1 MAYEDRNYYGGTRLF
16 IFENAEEMRKA
27 IQTAEVYKDEDLPAF
42 IIDKSWYLVDDKGN
56 PIPTVAT
63 GGKRVFQI
71 GDIVSMYEGKEMKLR
86 DKQGQIIQSVL
97 KSFHVISV
105 FGKVNTVLVG
115 ITSKNKKNK
124 EGKGIASLIN
134 DDSID
139 VSESL
144 KLSRIVGSPVIQKR
158 ATAFHNV
165 EFVTFV
171 LRHEFNELESGGP
184 PLTNVRIAAVAIR
197 PIPEGSEL
205 SAAYGDSYW
214 NKFLQSKLNQ
224 LSKTRSNLRDNFM
237 ELTRV
242 SNAIQC
248 RTK

>member
-1 MAYEDRNYYGGTRLF
+1 MTYEDRNYYGTRLF

-27 IQTAEVYKDEDLPAF
+27 IETAEVYKHEDLPAF

-115 ITSKNKKNK
+115 ITSRTKNL

-158 ATAFHNV
+158 AIVFHNV

-205 SAAYGDSYW
+205 SAAYGEPYW